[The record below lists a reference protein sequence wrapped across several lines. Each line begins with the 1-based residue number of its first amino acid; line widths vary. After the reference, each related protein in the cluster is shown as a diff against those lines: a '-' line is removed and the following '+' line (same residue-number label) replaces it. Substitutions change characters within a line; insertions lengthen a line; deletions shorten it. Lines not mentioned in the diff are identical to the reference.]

1 MTKIEKLT
9 KELSLE
15 VDQDKNIKSK
25 FRNYNEL
32 VNKQGFLDYFSKK
45 YANRIDQMI
54 DQIEKEGL
62 YTEIKLTDEE
72 IEESNPAS
80 KRPVYHKDYCRGEN
94 ALLRHSIGD
103 PCLQAKS

>member
-1 MTKIEKLT
+1 
-9 KELSLE
+9 
-15 VDQDKNIKSK
+15 
-25 FRNYNEL
+25 
-32 VNKQGFLDYFSKK
+32 
-45 YANRIDQMI
+45 
-54 DQIEKEGL
+54 L

-103 PCLQAKS
+103 PCL

>member
-54 DQIEKEGL
+54 D
-62 YTEIKLTDEE
+62 
-72 IEESNPAS
+72 
-80 KRPVYHKDYCRGEN
+80 
-94 ALLRHSIGD
+94 
-103 PCLQAKS
+103 